1 MSDNFFSDSLGL
13 HQTHGGKLGI
23 VAKVPLETKEDLSLA
38 YTPGVAEPCRRIAK
52 DPDAAYDL
60 TMKGNTVAVVTNGS
74 AVLGLGN
81 IGALAGLP
89 VMEGK
94 CLLFK
99 KFANVDA
106 IPICVDT
113 QDADEL
119 VETVVKIS
127 CGFGGINLEDIAAP
141 LCFEVEQKLKE
152 RLDIPVFH
160 DDQYGTA
167 IVALAG
173 LLNALKVVNKELP
186 KVRIVMS
193 GAGAAGSATADLLMR
208 AGAQNVIVCDRN
220 GALVPGRPRMDLSKM
235 ALADRTNPQACSG
248 TLTELMEGADVF
260 IGVSAPGIV
269 TKAMVESM
277 SDNAIVFAMANPTPE
292 IMPNEAKEGGAAV
305 VATGR
310 SDFPNQINNVLA
322 FPGLFR
328 GVFDGRAHSITPK
341 MHLAAA
347 HALAE
352 LIPHPTAENIIP
364 SPFDEKVALAVADAV
379 KACC

>member
-1 MSDNFFSDSLGL
+1 MSDDFFSDSLTL
-13 HQTHGGKLGI
+13 HQKHGGKLEI
-23 VAKVPLETKEDLSLA
+23 AAKVPLESKKDLSLA

-113 QDADEL
+113 QDADEI
-119 VETVVKIS
+119 VETVVNIS
-127 CGFGGINLEDIAAP
+127 CGFGGINLEDISAP

-152 RLDIPVFH
+152 RLNIPVFH
-160 DDQYGTA
+160 DDQHGTA

-173 LLNALKVVNKELP
+173 VLNALKVVNKELS

-193 GAGAAGSATADLLMR
+193 GAGAAGTATADLLMR
-208 AGAQNVIVCDRN
+208 AGAQNVIVCDRH
-220 GALVPGRPRMDLSKM
+220 GALVPGRPHMDVSKM

-248 TLTELMEGADVF
+248 KLDELMKGADVF

-269 TKAMVESM
+269 TKSMVESM
-277 SDNAIVFAMANPTPE
+277 ADNPIVFAMANPTPE
-292 IMPNEAKEGGAAV
+292 IMPDEAKKGGAAV

-328 GVFDGRAHSITPK
+328 GVFDGRARSITPK

-347 HALAE
+347 YALAK
-352 LIPHPTAENIIP
+352 LVPNPTAENIIP
-364 SPFDEKVALAVADAV
+364 SPFDENVALAVAKAV